1 MISVPEPRRGDRGVV
16 GGHPGAP
23 PPGAGLRR
31 LRAPAAPARAR
42 CARRCGRTDALG
54 HHEASGTGAVDAVT
68 VVERSPGPDHPAP
81 YALARVRLAEGVVLL
96 SQVET
101 ERPHDVAIGDRLAL
115 HWRDLADGRALP
127 VFRPTEETP

>member
-1 MISVPEPRRGDRGVV
+1 MIGVPEPDEVTAAWWAATREHRLLVQACSGC
-16 GGHPGAP
+16 GHRQHP
-23 PPGAGLRR
+23 P
-31 LRAPAAPARAR
+31 RAL
-42 CARRCGRTDALG
+42 CTSCGSTDALG
-54 HHEASGTGAVDAVT
+54 HHEASGTAAVDAVT

-81 YALARVRLAEGVVLL
+81 YALVRVRLAEGVVLL

-127 VFRPTEETP
+127 VFRPTEETS